1 VVFVRKLNIAIII
14 MRTFRIA
21 SLVLILFVL
30 AISCRKIEQL
40 PDEPS
45 IEFTSF
51 AVFDTTDLLGNDCKG
66 GRLKFY
72 FEDGDGDLGFDEPL
86 QGQTDTSNLF
96 LKLFRETG
104 GTMVEI
110 TDTND
115 LMRPSN
121 YRIPYLE
128 RIGQNKIL
136 KGTIAVTFVYTF
148 YNPADSGIFR
158 YDFYIKDRAEH
169 HSDTIS
175 TCNIPLSINDLY
187 TN

>member
-1 VVFVRKLNIAIII
+1 MVFVQKLNISVYI
-14 MRTFRIA
+14 MRTFRFAI
-21 SLVLILFVL
+21 LILSVYLL
-30 AISCRKIEQL
+30 ASSCRKIEQL

-66 GRLKFY
+66 GKLKFY
-72 FEDGDGDLGFDEPL
+72 FEDGDGDLGFDEPQ

-104 GTMVEI
+104 GIMVEI

-136 KGTIAVTFVYTF
+136 RGIIAVTFVYTF
-148 YNPADSGIFR
+148 YDPADSGKFR
-158 YDFYIKDRAEH
+158 YDFYIRDRARH
-169 HSDTIS
+169 NSDTIS
-175 TCNIPLSINDLY
+175 TCIIPLSINDIY